1 MKRLKLQMVCFVL
14 WVSLLCHKIELCV
27 SLNDEGMKGSF
38 ELKEMIEDDPFGALL
53 DWNKNDIDACS
64 WFGVECSHD
73 RRIIALNLK
82 DLGLKGMLAPEL
94 GKLLHL
100 RTLNL
105 HNNSFYG
112 VVPRELGDLQK
123 LEVLDLGHN
132 NLTGTIPSEIGN
144 ILSLEFL
151 ILTGNRFSGEMSPE
165 LRELNLFSEI
175 QADEGLV
182 LSSKELAIRNIKNAT
197 IRRILLAIGDNLSHK
212 IGMRGFETFSKPTMR
227 QTTENADIS
236 TFPRRDSNAE
246 ASPTVPSVN
255 TFSPSHSP
263 LSEPPSPASPPETSP
278 HSQSND
284 PPVSSSR
291 SLSPQQPP
299 SDVNHRPPPPPSN
312 VFPPPP
318 PLPPSDISAT
328 HQRKHA
334 VYWIVLASLG
344 GALCLTGALLAMY
357 LLCRRKH
364 RVGTVTPWATGLS
377 GQLQKAFVTGVPS
390 LRRAELEAACEDFS
404 NVIGNLSDHKL
415 YKGTLSNGTEIAVTS
430 TLAESAAE
438 WSQQSEAQFRK
449 KVFHICFVTVNHK
462 NFMNLLGY
470 CEEDEPFTRMVVF
483 EYASNGTLFEH
494 LHIKEAE
501 PLDWHARLRI
511 AMGVIYCLEYMHQLN
526 PPINLRNLNSSSI
539 YLTEDCAAKV
549 SDLGFWIDE
558 KKETGPDDDGSD
570 EESAVYKFAI
580 LLLEMISG
588 RLPFSEDDG
597 LLVLWAS
604 SYLNGK
610 RPLMTMVDPTLNSV
624 PEEHI
629 SRLCEVV
636 RSCIKPESEG
646 RPTVAEVA
654 RQMRQITGIAPAG
667 AVPSLNAAWWAELEI
682 ISSGG

>member
-27 SLNDEGMKGSF
+27 SLNDEGRALLSF
-38 ELKEMIEDDPFGALL
+38 KEMIEDDPFGALL

-73 RRIIALNLK
+73 RRIVALNLK

-112 VVPRELGDLQK
+112 VIPRELGDLQK

-151 ILTGNRFSGEMSPE
+151 
-165 LRELNLFSEI
+165 
-175 QADEGLV
+175 
-182 LSSKELAIRNIKNAT
+182 
-197 IRRILLAIGDNLSHK
+197 
-212 IGMRGFETFSKPTMR
+212 
-227 QTTENADIS
+227 
-236 TFPRRDSNAE
+236 RDSNAE

-291 SLSPQQPP
+291 SRSPQQPP

-344 GALCLTGALLAMY
+344 GALCLTGALSAMY

-415 YKGTLSNGTEIAVTS
+415 YKGTLSSGTEIAVTS

-449 KVFHICFVTVNHK
+449 KISVLSTVNHK

-558 KKETGPDDDGSD
+558 KKEAGPDDDGSD

-646 RPTVAEVA
+646 RPTVAE
-654 RQMRQITGIAPAG
+654 
-667 AVPSLNAAWWAELEI
+667 
-682 ISSGG
+682 